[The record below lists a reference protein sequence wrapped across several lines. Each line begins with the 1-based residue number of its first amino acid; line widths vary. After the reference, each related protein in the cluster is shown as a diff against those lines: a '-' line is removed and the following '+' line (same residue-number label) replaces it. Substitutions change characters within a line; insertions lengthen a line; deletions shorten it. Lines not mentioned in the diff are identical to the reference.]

1 MSEQVRK
8 DERVKEKHSEDI
20 VKRKEETSEGR
31 RGLTHRNFVSRSS
44 DVVL

>member
-8 DERVKEKHSEDI
+8 DERVKEKHSEDT
-20 VKRKEETSEGR
+20 VKWKKEMSEER

-44 DVVL
+44 DVVI